1 MSTGESTLVVSAHS
15 ADFVWRAGG
24 AIALAAARGD
34 PVTVLCLSYGER
46 GESASAWR
54 AGQNLEQIKA
64 LRRSEAENAAA
75 ALGAEIEFLD
85 AGDYPL
91 RETDDL
97 VDRIVGVYRRVNPS
111 AVLTHPL
118 ADPYNQ
124 DHPAAAQMALRARV
138 LAQAIGYP
146 APGEPI
152 GAPPVF
158 LFEPH
163 QPELCGFKPEVFLDI
178 ASVFEAKR
186 NAFEAMAAQQHRW
199 EYYTDLAKRRGTQ
212 LRRNAG
218 PNLGL
223 PQSTWPRPTCEC
235 SRRSQIG
242 SPDAQRDRHR
252 RAAGR
257 PGPGRP
263 AHRAG
268 HGHRARGD
276 RPGRIPGAGRARQ
289 AGRGLRHRGHGPVL
303 PRRQPDDPRRGRAL
317 PGGGPAGVTTTA
329 PSTDGM
335 FGDLLATSLAPAA
348 SAAS

>member
-1 MSTGESTLVVSAHS
+1 MSTGESTLVVSAHA

-34 PVTVLCLSYGER
+34 RVTVLCLTYGER

-54 AGQNLEQIKA
+54 AGKTLEEIKA
-64 LRRSEAENAAA
+64 LRRAEAENAAA

-91 RETDDL
+91 RESDEL
-97 VDRIVGVYRRVNPS
+97 VDRIIGVYRRVNPS
-111 AVLTHPL
+111 VVLTHPL

-146 APGEPI
+146 GPGEPI

-163 QPELCGFKPEVFLDI
+163 QPEMCGFKPEVLLDI
-178 ASVFEAKR
+178 TQVFDAKR
-186 NAFEAMAAQQHRW
+186 KAMECMGAQQHLW

-223 PQSTWPRPTCEC
+223 PTATLGEAYMRVFPQVT
-235 SRRSQIG
+235 
-242 SPDAQRDRHR
+242 DR
-252 RAAGR
+252 
-257 PGPGRP
+257 
-263 AHRAG
+263 
-268 HGHRARGD
+268 
-276 RPGRIPGAGRARQ
+276 
-289 AGRGLRHRGHGPVL
+289 
-303 PRRQPDDPRRGRAL
+303 
-317 PGGGPAGVTTTA
+317 
-329 PSTDGM
+329 
-335 FGDLLATSLAPAA
+335 LA
-348 SAAS
+348 

>member
-1 MSTGESTLVVSAHS
+1 VSTGESTLVVSAHA

-75 ALGAEIEFLD
+75 ALGAAIEFLG

-111 AVLTHPL
+111 VVLTHPL

-163 QPELCGFKPEVFLDI
+163 QPEICGFKPEVLLDI
-178 ASVFEAKR
+178 TPVFEAKR
-186 NAFEAMAAQQHRW
+186 KAMEAIVAQRHLW

-223 PQSTWPRPTCEC
+223 PQSTLAEAYMRVFPQVT
-235 SRRSQIG
+235 
-242 SPDAQRDRHR
+242 DR
-252 RAAGR
+252 
-257 PGPGRP
+257 
-263 AHRAG
+263 
-268 HGHRARGD
+268 
-276 RPGRIPGAGRARQ
+276 
-289 AGRGLRHRGHGPVL
+289 
-303 PRRQPDDPRRGRAL
+303 
-317 PGGGPAGVTTTA
+317 
-329 PSTDGM
+329 
-335 FGDLLATSLAPAA
+335 LA
-348 SAAS
+348 

>member
-1 MSTGESTLVVSAHS
+1 VSSDESTLVVSAHA

-24 AIALAAARGD
+24 AIALAATRGER
-34 PVTVLCLSYGER
+34 VTVLCLTYGER

-54 AGQNLEQIKA
+54 AGRSLEEIKA
-64 LRRSEAENAAA
+64 LRRGEAETAAA
-75 ALGAEIEFLD
+75 ALGAQIEFLD

-91 RETDDL
+91 RETDEL

-111 AVLTHPL
+111 VVLTHPL

-163 QPELCGFKPEVFLDI
+163 QSEMCGFKPEVLLDI
-178 ASVFEAKR
+178 TPVFEAKR
-186 NAFEAMAAQQHRW
+186 KAMEAMAAQQHLW
-199 EYYTDLAKRRGTQ
+199 EYYTDLARRRGTQ

-223 PQSTWPRPTCEC
+223 PQSTLAEAYMRVFPQVT
-235 SRRSQIG
+235 
-242 SPDAQRDRHR
+242 DR
-252 RAAGR
+252 
-257 PGPGRP
+257 
-263 AHRAG
+263 
-268 HGHRARGD
+268 
-276 RPGRIPGAGRARQ
+276 
-289 AGRGLRHRGHGPVL
+289 
-303 PRRQPDDPRRGRAL
+303 
-317 PGGGPAGVTTTA
+317 
-329 PSTDGM
+329 
-335 FGDLLATSLAPAA
+335 LA
-348 SAAS
+348 

>member
-1 MSTGESTLVVSAHS
+1 MTERQSMLVVSAHA

-24 AIALAAARGD
+24 AMALAASRGSK
-34 PVTVLCLSYGER
+34 VAVLCLSYGER

-54 AGQNLEQIKA
+54 AGKTLEEIKA
-64 LRRSEAENAAA
+64 LRRAEAENAAA

-91 RETDDL
+91 RESDEL

-111 AVLTHPL
+111 VVLTHPL

-146 APGEPI
+146 GPGEPI

-163 QPELCGFKPEVFLDI
+163 QPEMCGFKPDVLLDI
-178 ASVFEAKR
+178 TPVFEAKR
-186 NAFEAMAAQQHRW
+186 KAMEAMAAQQHLW
-199 EYYTDLAKRRGTQ
+199 EYYSDLAKRRGTQ

-223 PQSTWPRPTCEC
+223 PQSTLAEAYMRVFPQVT
-235 SRRSQIG
+235 
-242 SPDAQRDRHR
+242 DR
-252 RAAGR
+252 
-257 PGPGRP
+257 
-263 AHRAG
+263 
-268 HGHRARGD
+268 
-276 RPGRIPGAGRARQ
+276 
-289 AGRGLRHRGHGPVL
+289 
-303 PRRQPDDPRRGRAL
+303 
-317 PGGGPAGVTTTA
+317 
-329 PSTDGM
+329 
-335 FGDLLATSLAPAA
+335 LA
-348 SAAS
+348 